1 MTNRPDGVEQE
12 LETLRERLHALEAR
26 ERRRARRLLKAG
38 AALVVCATLGVC
50 TALAADG
57 NCPNGMPFCFQADQ
71 PARASEVNHNFAQ
84 LREWLEAKVGVAG
97 TGVRLTSDLSTTS
110 RIIGG
115 NVGGNLHLDAA
126 TGATYLNWYSGTA
139 GTYFGNGAQGQVGRI
154 DGAGNLTLSGSVTA
168 TGISAT
174 TVTASARVTADSLQV
189 NSTGG
194 NVPFG
199 CVVRTASGTYNVA
212 CQANEIA
219 VGGGGRC
226 SSLWRLTESL
236 PWGGASDT
244 TPWVAGQPAR
254 AWRSVCQ
261 VWGNDGA
268 YAPPQFGAFAIC
280 CRQ

>member
-1 MTNRPDGVEQE
+1 MTNRPDDIEQE
-12 LETLRERLHALEAR
+12 LEALRGRLQALEGR
-26 ERRRARRLLKAG
+26 ERRRARRLVKAG
-38 AALVVCATLGVC
+38 VALVACATLGVC

-71 PARASEVNHNFAQ
+71 PARASDVNHNFAQ

-115 NVGGNLHLDAA
+115 NVGGNLHLDAT
-126 TGATYLNWYSGTA
+126 TGSTYLNWFSGTG
-139 GTYFGNGAQGQVGRI
+139 GTIFGNGAQGQVGRV
-154 DGAGNLTLSGSVTA
+154 DGTGNLTLTGSVTT
-168 TGISAT
+168 TG
-174 TVTASARVTADSLQV
+174 VTASGRVTADSLQV
-189 NSTGG
+189 TSSGG

-199 CVVRTASGTYNVA
+199 CVVRTASNTYNVA

-236 PWGGASDT
+236 PWGGANDSQ
-244 TPWVAGQPAR
+244 PWVAGQPAR

-268 YAPPQFGAFAIC
+268 YSPPQLGGFAIC